1 MLSSEVHS
9 FTDPGNYSAA
19 IRATTIDLTVMG
31 RGRFVGKRAR
41 IDSHR
46 LWLRLSETM
55 ARTLHSAFVTGR
67 AIVTFPTHP
76 GPVCFGAVW
85 NCSRV
90 TSSAQ

>member
-46 LWLRLSETM
+46 LWLRYPRPWLGLCILPS
-55 ARTLHSAFVTGR
+55 
-67 AIVTFPTHP
+67 
-76 GPVCFGAVW
+76 
-85 NCSRV
+85 
-90 TSSAQ
+90 